1 MQDGERQFH
10 LGLNTRRPDNPA
22 VRRALLHVVQQDG
35 LADACLTAQDQHP
48 AVTRTHLVQQP
59 VQNRLLAISTTQC
72 LVGHDIRAIL
82 VVCLDIPYQAGQPAM
97 PPESPPGTVGP

>member
-35 LADACLTAQDQHP
+35 LADSRLTAQDQHP
-48 AVTRTHLVQQP
+48 AVTRAHLVQQS
-59 VQNRLLAISTTQC
+59 VQYRPLAISTTQC
-72 LVGHDIRAIL
+72 L
-82 VVCLDIPYQAGQPAM
+82 GQ
-97 PPESPPGTVGP
+97 